1 MTCIIRTPER
11 SHVNF
16 PYLSSVFFR
25 TYCTVPYLPHTVLT
39 VYAHCTVY
47 SVQCTLYIVH
57 CTLYTIHNTQ
67 YMYIVHSNTQYN
79 VQYAMYYLI

>member
-1 MTCIIRTPER
+1 MTFIIRTLER

-16 PYLSSVFFR
+16 PYLSSVFFQ
-25 TYCTVPYLPHTVLT
+25 TYRTVPYLPHTVPT
-39 VYAHCTVY
+39 VYAHCTLY
-47 SVQCTLYIVH
+47 SVH

-79 VQYAMYYLI
+79 VRYAMYYLI

>member
-1 MTCIIRTPER
+1 MTCIIRKHER
-11 SHVNF
+11 SQVNF
-16 PYLSSVFFR
+16 PNFSRFFYR
-25 TYCTVPYLPHTVLT
+25 TYRTVPYLPHTVPT

-47 SVQCTLYIVH
+47 SVH

-79 VQYAMYYLI
+79 VRYAMYYLI